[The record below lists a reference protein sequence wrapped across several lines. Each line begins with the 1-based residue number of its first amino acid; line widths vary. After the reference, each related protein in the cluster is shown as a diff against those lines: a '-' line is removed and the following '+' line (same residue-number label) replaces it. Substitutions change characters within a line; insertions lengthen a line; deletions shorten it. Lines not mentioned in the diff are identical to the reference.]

1 MMHLVLGGARS
12 GKSSFSESWL
22 LSHMPSGN
30 TPIYIA
36 TAQALDGEMN
46 ERIAHHQQQRAD
58 KNWQLVEV
66 PLNIASALNSLEDN
80 SYVLIDCLTLWLTN
94 QLMSQLKLNVE
105 VNAVA
110 DYLTDQSQQLVDALT
125 LHATR
130 LNLVIVSN
138 EVGLGIVPL
147 GEQSR
152 LFVDHAGWLN
162 QKVAAVAEQVT
173 LVSAGLPLSLKNKT
187 SEFKGV
193 DCG

>member
-12 GKSSFSESWL
+12 GKSSFAESWL
-22 LSHMPSGN
+22 LSHLPSGN
-30 TPIYIA
+30 TAIYIA

-58 KNWQLVEV
+58 QNWQLVEA

-105 VNAVA
+105 VNVVA
-110 DYLTDQSQQLVDALT
+110 ENLNEQSQRLKEELA
-125 LHATR
+125 LHAKR

-138 EVGLGIVPL
+138 EVGLGVVPM

-187 SEFKGV
+187 SELKGA